1 MLPSLEYLHR
11 ELLGHTRL
19 KGDHRLGT
27 IVAGAADH
35 IPTDVTYLPVL
46 VLYARVVRG
55 AHNPPIVIDLH
66 HEVALL
72 VHIQLA
78 GRKELVEHR
87 ALLEV
92 FVARRLRRIT
102 TPGGGGGGRGSL
114 DEIRHA
120 RDHVHRI
127 GARCDVLVEPTLH
140 VDELLCVRDEHERR
154 VSLGDE
160 RVELGF
166 RV

>member
-11 ELLGHTRL
+11 ELLGRTRL
-19 KGDHRLGT
+19 KGKHRLGT
-27 IVAGAADH
+27 IVAGAADLL
-35 IPTDVTYLPVL
+35 PADVTYLPVL
-46 VLYARVVRG
+46 ILCAQVVRG

-92 FVARRLRRIT
+92 FVARRLRWIAT
-102 TPGGGGGGRGSL
+102 LGGGGGGRQSL

-127 GARCDVLVEPTLH
+127 SARCDVLVEPILPI
-140 VDELLCVRDEHERR
+140 DELP
-154 VSLGDE
+154 
-160 RVELGF
+160 
-166 RV
+166 